1 MVHEIDELIEREK
14 DKDFIEQEAVRKL
27 KEDFLGESD
36 KQKYRDSMKQES
48 LYRGGWNDDNF
59 DNNYDY

>member
-14 DKDFIEQEAVRKL
+14 DKDFLEQEAVRKL

>member
-1 MVHEIDELIEREK
+1 MAHDIDELIERQK
-14 DKDFIEQEAVRKL
+14 DREFLEQESIQKL
-27 KEDFLGESD
+27 KEDFLNEGD

-48 LYRGGWNDDNF
+48 LYRGGWQDDNF

>member
-1 MVHEIDELIEREK
+1 MAHDIDELIERQK
-14 DKDFIEQEAVRKL
+14 DRDFLEQESIQKL
-27 KEDFLGESD
+27 KEDFLNEGD

-48 LYRGGWNDDNF
+48 LYRGGWQDDNF